1 MSLCMQKV
9 KVGCGLLQGA
19 SLWEDGAGAERGRQN
34 TGEGDSDRPLMYTV
48 LLEVVVVVV
57 V

>member
-1 MSLCMQKV
+1 ML
-9 KVGCGLLQGA
+9 GLRGGGRIQ
-19 SLWEDGAGAERGRQN
+19 ERGRQN